1 MSSPIELDINGKIY
15 KGSYS
20 VDGSQLTA
28 CYRGQAMTHELGRT
42 APAIAARRMLQKLV
56 RLVPE
61 LDTGKARAA

>member
-1 MSSPIELDINGKIY
+1 MSTPIELDINGTIY

-20 VDGSQLTA
+20 VDGNQLTA
-28 CYRGQAMTHELGRT
+28 RYRGQAMMHEVGRT

-61 LDTGKARAA
+61 AETGKADAA